1 MIIHVG
7 DLKYEWVENWTK
19 NQKTDGH
26 SHHGLVVS
34 KSGNIITAHN
44 SIPEILIFDQEGNLK
59 KSFLVPVIENH
70 GLSLS
75 EENGVEYL
83 WITDTGSKNFTRPAQ
98 VVKCDLDG
106 NVLLVIRK
114 GDLKLPDTDKFTPTC
129 TAIEPITGNI
139 WITDGYGSNRIFCL
153 NPKKEVLFKIDG
165 SEGTAGKF
173 ACPHWIYFDTRKK
186 NIELYI
192 ADRASNRIQIYDT
205 EGKFL
210 RCIDKGLTTPSVF
223 SIFDQYLVVGEL
235 KARLV
240 ILDINDKIVGTIGEA
255 LHHVEKEGWP
265 NRVAEPGGRKIA
277 PADIK
282 IGEFNSPHG
291 MSADK
296 NGNIYVSEW
305 LLGDRFTKLCR
316 IA

>member
-7 DLKYEWVENWTK
+7 DLKYEWQADWAK
-19 NQKTDGH
+19 NPKTDGH

-34 KSGNIITAHN
+34 KTGDIITAHN
-44 SIPEILIFDQEGNLK
+44 TVPEILIFDQDGNLK

-70 GLSLS
+70 GLALS
-75 EENGVEYL
+75 EENGKEFI
-83 WITDTGSKNFTRPAQ
+83 WITDTGNKGANSRPAQ
-98 VVKCDLDG
+98 VLKVDLDG
-106 NVLLVIRK
+106 NVLLKIK
-114 GDLKLPDTDKFTPTC
+114 KEDLKLPDTDKFVPTC
-129 TAIEPITGNI
+129 CAIEPGTGNI
-139 WITDGYGSNRIFCL
+139 WITDGYGSSRIFCL

-165 SEGTAGKF
+165 SEGSAGKF
-173 ACPHWIYFDTRKK
+173 NCPHWIYFDTRKK
-186 NIELYI
+186 NVELYI
-192 ADRASNRIQIYDT
+192 ADRANNRIQVYDT
-205 EGKFL
+205 KGKFL
-210 RCIDKGLTTPSVF
+210 RCLDTGLTTPSVF
-223 SIFDQYLVVGEL
+223 SIFDNYMVVGEL

-255 LHHVEKEGWP
+255 LHHVTKEGWP
-265 NRVAEPGGRKIA
+265 NRVVEGKKIA

-291 MSADK
+291 MSTDK
-296 NGNIYVSEW
+296 KGNIYVSEW

>member
-7 DLKYEWVENWTK
+7 DLKYEWVDDWAK

-34 KSGNIITAHN
+34 KTGDIITAHN
-44 SIPEILIFDQEGNLK
+44 TIPEILIFDQDGNLK

-75 EENGVEYL
+75 EENGTEYL
-83 WITDTGSKNFTRPAQ
+83 WITDIGRKGANTRPAQ
-98 VVKCDLDG
+98 VLKVDLDG
-106 NVLLVIRK
+106 KVHLTIRQE
-114 GDLKLPDTDKFTPTC
+114 DLKLPSSDKFCPTC
-129 TAIEPITGNI
+129 TAIDPVSGNI

-165 SEGTAGKF
+165 TEGAAGAF
-173 ACPHWIYFDTRKK
+173 NCPHWIFFDTRKK
-186 NIELYI
+186 DVELYI
-192 ADRASNRIQIYDT
+192 ADRANNRIQVYST
-205 EGKFL
+205 KGKFL
-210 RCIDKGLTTPSVF
+210 RCIDSGLTTPSVF
-223 SIFDQYLVVGEL
+223 SIFDKYMVIGEL

-255 LHHVEKEGWP
+255 LQHVSKEGWP
-265 NRVAEPGGRKIA
+265 NRVVDGKKIA
-277 PADIK
+277 PADVK

-305 LLGDRFTKLCR
+305 LLGDRFTKLSR

>member
-7 DLKYEWVENWTK
+7 DLKYEWVDSWAK
-19 NQKTDGH
+19 NPKTDGH

-34 KSGNIITAHN
+34 KTGDIITAHN
-44 SIPEILIFDQEGNLK
+44 TVPEILIFDQDGNLK

-75 EENGVEYL
+75 EENGKEFI
-83 WITDTGSKNFTRPAQ
+83 WITDTGNKGSNSRPAQ
-98 VVKCDLDG
+98 VLKSDMDG
-106 NVLLVIRK
+106 NILLKITK
-114 GDLKLPDTDKFTPTC
+114 KDLNIPDTEKFVPTC
-129 TAIEPITGNI
+129 TAIEPGTGNI

-153 NPKKEVLFKIDG
+153 NTKKEVLFKIDG
-165 SEGTAGKF
+165 SEGAAGKF

-186 NIELYI
+186 DVELYV
-192 ADRASNRIQIYDT
+192 ADRANDRVQVYST
-205 EGKFL
+205 KGKFL

-223 SIFDQYLVVGEL
+223 AIFDNYMVIGEL

-240 ILDINDKIVGTIGEA
+240 VLDINDKIIGTIGEG
-255 LHHVEKEGWP
+255 LQHVTKEGWP
-265 NRVAEPGGRKIA
+265 NRVVEGKKIA

-291 MSADK
+291 MSVDK
-296 NGNIYVSEW
+296 KGNIYVSEW
-305 LLGDRFTKLCR
+305 LLGDRFTKLLR